1 MTDQTTTAEAEEP
14 SSFASFLLATNKG
27 RTESELSRQL
37 QRLVAAVNE
46 TGKPGKLTLTIEIKP
61 QANTDGVVTV
71 TDRVTV
77 KAPELARPA
86 SIFFITDAAGL
97 SRTDPRQLTFDN
109 ITQEQQTR

>member
-1 MTDQTTTAEAEEP
+1 MTDQTTTAEGAEEP
-14 SSFASFLLATNKG
+14 PSFAAFLTSTNKG
-27 RTESELSRQL
+27 RTEVELSRQL
-37 QRLVAAVNE
+37 QKLVAAVQE
-46 TGKPGKLTLTIEIKP
+46 TGKPGRLTLAIEIKP

-109 ITQEQQTR
+109 IAQEQNR